1 MASVDEAIQRL
12 KEARPPATDT
22 FTYLTVVE
30 TNLSPQV
37 LPTLEDI
44 LEDAELTNDIGWD
57 LVEML
62 ISIPGSEGC
71 LETIARLGNPR
82 EVIIKVLEVL
92 DSNSESSEAGDASAS
107 AKFITLVGMLSILH
121 RRLQVKAPSRFL
133 HSTLQTVYRAYNP
146 QGAETTA
153 AVIDLVRSL
162 SGRKR
167 PPLPTRQSS
176 TKLDTPFQESDPSKS
191 APDPEADA
199 GQTAPGESEL
209 VSRLLQSFI
218 TSILEAYVNSNSLE
232 WAARHLEYY
241 NPERIVPG
249 KPTMLQAFKQVDEL
263 QARDALVG
271 QLVSVARDLGLAK
284 LPSDEVKKVLE
295 SPFAENPM
303 SIEPDP
309 KNPEAIKLS
318 PGGFLCL
325 TAYRMFASD
334 IFDADYEQPDV
345 NIFPEHHNLLKRF
358 LGDEPQARIE
368 GNPGT
373 VEALVVI
380 ALWLHDQ
387 KKIIGSNGTGADKD
401 VTFMSYHHLLT
412 LISVFHPSLRVRNA
426 ATVLAGHI
434 LHADPD
440 EDDRLGILEDLLENC
455 MFSSLQACAVTWLR
469 EEIIAAHEAGPKGRF
484 ANPDCLEILQY
495 TLFQDLEYLGEA
507 DLEVLWEFWVQNAP
521 FHLQVVNFALFLFG
535 GQGYKGLVPAGM
547 TAAVEHRYASP
558 LLTAAKRLK
567 GAVEKKEVD
576 GQGLES
582 EVLMQLSILI
592 DTLERVPLQ

>member
-1 MASVDEAIQRL
+1 MVSVDEAIQRL
-12 KEARPPATDT
+12 QEARPPATDT

-30 TNLSPQV
+30 TNLSPEV
-37 LPTLEDI
+37 LPTLHEI
-44 LEDAELTNDIGWD
+44 LEDAELTSEIGWD

-62 ISIPGSEGC
+62 IAVPGSEDC

-107 AKFITLVGMLSILH
+107 AKFMTLVGMLGILH
-121 RRLQVKAPSRFL
+121 RRLKVKAPSRFL
-133 HSTLQTVYRAYNP
+133 HTTLQTVYRAYNP

-176 TKLDTPFQESDPSKS
+176 AKLESPFQESDMSKS
-191 APDPEADA
+191 APDPEGDS
-199 GQTAPGESEL
+199 GQTGEGESEL
-209 VSRLLQSFI
+209 VQRLLQSFI

-249 KPTMLQAFKQVDEL
+249 KPTMLQAFKQVEEL

-284 LPSDEVKKVLE
+284 LPSAEVKKVLK
-295 SPFAENPM
+295 SPFAVNPL
-303 SIEPDP
+303 SVEPDP
-309 KNPEAIKLS
+309 TNPEAIKLS
-318 PGGFLCL
+318 TGGFLCL

-334 IFDADYEQPDV
+334 IFDADYEQPDAH
-345 NIFPEHHNLLKRF
+345 IFPEHHNLLKRF
-358 LGDEPQARIE
+358 LGDEPQTQIE

-387 KKIIGSNGTGADKD
+387 KRIISADGSTDKD
-401 VTFMSYHHLLT
+401 ATFMSYHHLLT
-412 LISVFHPSLRVRNA
+412 LISVFHPSIRVRNA

-440 EDDRLGILEDLLENC
+440 EEDRQNILEDLLENC

-469 EEIIAAHEAGPKGRF
+469 EEIIAAHKAGSKGRF
-484 ANPDCLEILQY
+484 TDPDCLETLQY
-495 TLFQDLEYLGEA
+495 TLFQDLEYLAET
-507 DLEVLWEFWVQNAP
+507 DLEALWEFWVQNAP
-521 FHLQVVNFALFLFG
+521 FHLQVANFALFLFG
-535 GQGYKGLVPAGM
+535 GQDYKSLAPAGM
-547 TAAVEHRYASP
+547 AAAVEHRYASP
-558 LLTAAKRLK
+558 LLAAAKRLRE
-567 GAVEKKEVD
+567 AVEKKEVD
-576 GQGLES
+576 GQGVES
-582 EVLMQLSILI
+582 EVLMQLGILT